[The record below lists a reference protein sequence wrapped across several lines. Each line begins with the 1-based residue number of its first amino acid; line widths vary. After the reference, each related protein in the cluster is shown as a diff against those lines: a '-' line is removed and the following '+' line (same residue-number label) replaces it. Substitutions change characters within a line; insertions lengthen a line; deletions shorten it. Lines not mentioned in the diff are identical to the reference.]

1 MIRLGAR
8 GYNPTIG
15 RFDRV
20 DPVIEGQ
27 EQLSLY
33 HYSFNNPVRFSDAD
47 GLMGESCCQKVIDF
61 VAGATLRFIDN
72 NSPVPTSLDGGGYRG
87 SAYENGRKFGDG
99 LSLLS
104 GGAQVVTGGLMA
116 LGAGGLEI
124 ASGGTASPMAIPLGM
139 VAFATA
145 GNGANT
151 ISKALGNL
159 NSEGAKN
166 SGGNEKS
173 NPYSKMGDKQLQSS
187 KSTYEKLIKEHKE
200 KLSDFK
206 SNPMEKSN
214 PEKLKQA
221 KKGGAEAVKKFLQG
235 RVDALN
241 KQINKQEGELKK
253 INSEIKT
260 RNL

>member
-27 EQLSLY
+27 EQFSLY

-104 GGAQVVTGGLMA
+104 GGVQLIAGGLGT
-116 LGAGGLEI
+116 LGAGGLELVTGGAATPI
-124 ASGGTASPMAIPLGM
+124 ALPVGAAAI
-139 VAFATA
+139 ATA
-145 GNGANT
+145 GNGVNTLYKAAN
-151 ISKALGNL
+151 NL
-159 NSEGAKN
+159 NSTGNNK
-166 SGGNEKS
+166 GGNNNSQTGTNFSKKEKQKVIEDNKNKNDGKTVCENCGVETVKPEKS
-173 NPYSKMGDKQLQSS
+173 
-187 KSTYEKLIKEHKE
+187 
-200 KLSDFK
+200 
-206 SNPMEKSN
+206 
-214 PEKLKQA
+214 
-221 KKGGAEAVKKFLQG
+221 KKGVTPPKNETQVDHIKPKSKGGQGKSDNGQVLCRDCNRKKS
-235 RVDALN
+235 DN
-241 KQINKQEGELKK
+241 
-253 INSEIKT
+253 
-260 RNL
+260 

>member
-20 DPVIEGQ
+20 DPVIEEQ
-27 EQLSLY
+27 EQLNLY

-72 NSPVPTSLDGGGYRG
+72 NSPVPTSLDGVGYRG

-104 GGAQVVTGGLMA
+104 GGAQVVAGGLMA

-124 ASGGTASPMAIPLGM
+124 ASGGIASPMAIPLGM
-139 VAFATA
+139 VALATA

-159 NSEGAKN
+159 NSQGKNNTGDNKKSNVSSGNKN
-166 SGGNEKS
+166 SAHANQKAREVAKEK
-173 NPYSKMGDKQLQSS
+173 
-187 KSTYEKLIKEHKE
+187 YEK
-200 KLSDFK
+200 
-206 SNPMEKSN
+206 
-214 PEKLKQA
+214 
-221 KKGGAEAVKKFLQG
+221 VKKEY
-235 RVDALN
+235 DAAKSKAN
-241 KQINKQEGELKK
+241 KTPEDKELEKKLEKQFKHEKQKMDNIGENHSRKAK
-253 INSEIKT
+253 GSN
-260 RNL
+260 